1 MIYLD
6 NAATT
11 KICSKAIRKMEP
23 FLKDYFGNPSGIYE
37 LGETSKNVIDETREI
52 IADALHCGKENV
64 FFTSGGT
71 ESDNWVLNNAKNY
84 GRHII
89 TSQIEHHAV
98 LNKCRSLKD
107 EGIQTTYVDVDKN
120 GIVDIE
126 RIEDSIDNDTS
137 LISIMFA
144 NNEIGTIQ
152 PIRMIGEIAN
162 RNNVPFH
169 TDAVQAFGHIPIDV
183 DDMKIDML
191 SASSHK
197 FHGPKG
203 VGFLYVRDP
212 EKMHTMIHGGGQE
225 RGKRAGTENVAGIA
239 GMGAAAKE
247 AIDNMKKRLKR
258 ETDLRNY
265 LIRRIMGE
273 VPYTKLNGH
282 PTERL
287 PGNANFTF
295 AGIDGAS
302 LVVLMD
308 NEGICI
314 SAGSACSAGSGEPS
328 HVITA
333 IGIPKEVSYGTVR
346 LTLSYE
352 TTKQE
357 IDYTVYRLKENIR
370 KLRARK

>member
-37 LGETSKNVIDETREI
+37 LGEKSKNVIDETREI

-98 LNKCRSLKD
+98 LNKCRSLED

-120 GIVDIE
+120 GMVNIE
-126 RIEDSIDNDTS
+126 RIEDSINNDTS

-169 TDAVQAFGHIPIDV
+169 TDAVQAFGHIPINV

-203 VGFLYVRDP
+203 VGFLYVRDF
-212 EKMHTMIHGGGQE
+212 ERMYTMIHGGGQE

-247 AIDNMKKRLKR
+247 AIDNMKKRLKK

-282 PTERL
+282 STERL

-314 SAGSACSAGSGEPS
+314 SSGSACSAGSGEPS

-333 IGIPKEVSYGTVR
+333 LGISKEVSYGTVR

-370 KLRARK
+370 KLRAKK